1 MSASIPNRHRAIA
14 LAALVTFTLLG
25 SACVAP
31 AGGEPPRSKAPRT
44 TTTTTTL
51 PPATMTDLMDPYAP
65 GLGNGGYD
73 ALHYHVDMA
82 FTLNAPENVEEGA
95 EYDPADAEVRVDAT
109 TTIDI
114 AATQPLTEI
123 AFDFTGSTVTSV
135 TVDGA
140 EASFEREPVKLLVTL
155 PEPAATGDEISI
167 AVAYTGKPDMIDSR
181 VARVEVGWA
190 GTPEGSWHVRTDPD
204 GAHRWFPVNDHPSD
218 KATYLFDILV
228 PIEYAAGAPGVL
240 ERSYSGIESSS
251 YRWAVNDEIPPSGTT
266 AVIGA
271 LEVVPDERA
280 SAGLAIDIRH
290 LLPADMAADRPGAL
304 DNIPDMM
311 GFFEER
317 FGPFPYDAFG
327 VAVVDGPITGL
338 GANSW
343 AILSRAEL
351 EDEDAEL
358 AIVRGLVR
366 HWFGDSLTPASWKDV
381 WLSASLVRYAE
392 WLWIERDLGDR
403 YADAVAS
410 KARSNVAQS
419 GWPPPTEPR
428 IGDAYVGSVFIHG
441 AIALHAVRLRMGDAA
456 FFDMI
461 STFYDEFAGG
471 TATTNDLN
479 TVVLREAGS
488 TIRYVYDQ
496 WLTADELPGFPDR

>member
-1 MSASIPNRHRAIA
+1 MSTPNPRRQRGIAIVA
-14 LAALVTFTLLG
+14 VVAFAVLG
-25 SACVAP
+25 AACVAP
-31 AGGEPPRSKAPRT
+31 AGGEPPPSKAPRT

-51 PPATMTDLMDPYAP
+51 PPATLTDLMDPSAP

-73 ALHYHVDMA
+73 AQHYHVDMA
-82 FTLNAPENVEEGA
+82 FTLNAPENIEEGV

-109 TTIDI
+109 TTIDVI
-114 AATQPLTEI
+114 ATQNLSEI

-135 TVDGA
+135 RVNGA
-140 EASFEREPVKLLVTL
+140 DAEFEREPAKLLISL
-155 PEPAATGDEISI
+155 PDEATNGDELTI
-167 AVAYTGKPDMIDSR
+167 AVAYTGEPGMVDSR
-181 VARVEVGWA
+181 VARVEVGWFGTPA
-190 GTPEGSWHVRTDPD
+190 GTWHVRSDPD

-228 PIEYAAGAPGVL
+228 PIEYAAAAPGIL
-240 ERSYSGIESSS
+240 ERSYSGIESAS
-251 YRWAVNDEIPPSGTT
+251 YRWSVADEIPPSSTT
-266 AVIGA
+266 AVIGPHQ
-271 LEVVPDERA
+271 VVTDEQA

-290 LLPADMAADRPGAL
+290 LLPIDMVDDQPAAL
-304 DNIPDMM
+304 DGIPDMM
-311 GFFEER
+311 SFFEER
-317 FGPFPYDAFG
+317 FGPYPYEAFG
-327 VAVVDGPITGL
+327 VAVVDGPVTGL

-343 AILSRAEL
+343 AILTRNEV

-358 AIVRGLVR
+358 AIVRSLVR
-366 HWFGDSLTPASWKDV
+366 HWFGDSLTPASWSDI
-381 WLSASLVRYAE
+381 WLSTSLVRYAE

-419 GWPPPTEPR
+419 GWPAPTEPR

-441 AIALHAVRLRMGDAA
+441 AITFHAVRLRMGDAA

-461 STFYDEFAGG
+461 AAFYDEFAGG

-488 TIRYVYDQ
+488 TIRYLYDQ
-496 WLTADELPGFPDR
+496 WLTADDLPGFPDR